1 MKKFDQKISFFFFLK
16 KKISL
21 NIKKKF
27 LLHFNFFFFF
37 FSEIIQQKVR
47 ELGGI
52 GKLVELLT
60 NKNEMVLGLT
70 LRAICNLSDEVENR
84 KQVEKEGGLEKII
97 IILKE
102 NETENVLNEVVT
114 TLSALSTD
122 DSISLKLVEL
132 KIIEEILNKVCS
144 SNEDTLE
151 QNKSLVR
158 LLVSFSEKD
167 FVALHFLK
175 VGTISLL
182 LQKFRDEKIHIEIR
196 EQIAKS
202 VSLLGNL
209 FFFFKILFYIFLFL
223 FIIIYFCIKK
233 NSVE

>member
-209 FFFFKILFYIFLFL
+209 FFFYFFFFFFIF
-223 FIIIYFCIKK
+223 
-233 NSVE
+233 